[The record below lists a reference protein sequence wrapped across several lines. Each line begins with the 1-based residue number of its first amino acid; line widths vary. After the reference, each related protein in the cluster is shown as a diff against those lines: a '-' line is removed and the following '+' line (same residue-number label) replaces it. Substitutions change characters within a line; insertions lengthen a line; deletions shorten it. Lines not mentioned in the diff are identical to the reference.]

1 MSFQMVCSCH
11 VPLVSRPAMRILALV
26 GSAAL
31 AALVGAAG
39 LALLLPRQE
48 AGMAAATATLN
59 EARRDSPPLPPPVQ
73 RRRRRLGDGAP
84 SPATGPVGR
93 VLSMARSSAGAASA
107 APPLRILYVV
117 TTLSEYDK
125 GTRGTEA
132 GSDRLANVVLPVL
145 REATHSMAARGWHVD
160 VYLILGYKE
169 LRPERRRL
177 VEDVLPPGTG
187 LEVWEDATPLH
198 YPSKAMRGGKAGGPQ
213 KLAVASHGLS
223 RQHRYVI
230 KDKLMQYD
238 FFACFEDD
246 MRINAGHVSNFLEM
260 SAGIE
265 ELRLGAEAGEDG
277 RAHVTGESR
286 RDPANR
292 GRPSDGAPVG
302 NDVVDDAVSADQLRR
317 VLPGFVRV
325 EVVDRREGRAGGER
339 LSAAVLDKPTYISEV
354 PVHAGWEGKD
364 GWTIDPLACCEED
377 PPGRGRMPPLPLA
390 EDVVLWETNVG
401 AAGVRRYPEPI
412 GWVAAMPVEDKADVG
427 SYWSGEGEIL
437 GTNVSRPRRLD
448 ATLGQQA
455 GWMATRSQIEYF
467 HLEACPGGFLP
478 PFDDAHW
485 DGDSLKRHAVEFWSG
500 GFQLFG
506 QCKLNRVLSLDPDR
520 YSKQLLYH
528 TANNKQGTLKTQKF
542 IRAEDFLGQLHTVK
556 ARAEASLQKE
566 EER

>member
-265 ELRLGAEAGEDG
+265 
-277 RAHVTGESR
+277 
-286 RDPANR
+286 
-292 GRPSDGAPVG
+292 
-302 NDVVDDAVSADQLRR
+302 
-317 VLPGFVRV
+317 
-325 EVVDRREGRAGGER
+325 
-339 LSAAVLDKPTYISEV
+339 
-354 PVHAGWEGKD
+354 
-364 GWTIDPLACCEED
+364 
-377 PPGRGRMPPLPLA
+377 
-390 EDVVLWETNVG
+390 
-401 AAGVRRYPEPI
+401 
-412 GWVAAMPVEDKADVG
+412 
-427 SYWSGEGEIL
+427 
-437 GTNVSRPRRLD
+437 
-448 ATLGQQA
+448 
-455 GWMATRSQIEYF
+455 
-467 HLEACPGGFLP
+467 
-478 PFDDAHW
+478 
-485 DGDSLKRHAVEFWSG
+485 
-500 GFQLFG
+500 
-506 QCKLNRVLSLDPDR
+506 
-520 YSKQLLYH
+520 
-528 TANNKQGTLKTQKF
+528 
-542 IRAEDFLGQLHTVK
+542 
-556 ARAEASLQKE
+556 
-566 EER
+566 